1 MARLKSILF
10 HLDIDNKLVQTI
22 IVMYDTVMFF
32 RDKKDNNHQTLSDNN
47 VYNLWGWLWL
57 SDYLTIYA
65 DSTNQ
70 SNKLYSCWSTKITC

>member
-47 VYNLWGWLWL
+47 VYNL
-57 SDYLTIYA
+57 
-65 DSTNQ
+65 
-70 SNKLYSCWSTKITC
+70 